1 MGGDGIMKALKI
13 TGIVFLFIITF
24 LLILIGTLYLGMRD
38 ICSSAVSSR
47 NTIITTILETGQF
60 KFLASWCLSEE
71 EIEEVVK
78 SNSMA
83 MPSDEKLDTSLIKIS
98 SVSDQGADI
107 HGTDISSSVKDNESG
122 KQVEKDIEIIPVPGL
137 TFQGTMMIIKDPS
150 RLSVATIYD
159 EKDGWPSLGV
169 PLKDIV
175 EMDGAIGGI
184 NGGLYNS
191 KNNCGKN
198 PYGVCISRGE
208 IVRNKPTEY
217 PNLVFVGLTEDN
229 ILQIID
235 INGKTQKEIVEMKET
250 LKLRDGVCFQD
261 VAYTDNNHFVTLII
275 NGVPREMNGKGSGLN
290 PRTAIGQRADGAL
303 LLLVTDGRG
312 YNNHIGAS
320 AGDLIDIMM
329 KFGAVNAANLDG
341 GSSTCMYY
349 NGEYLQNSVTL
360 IYSQTSWRLPCAF
373 VIH

>member
-1 MGGDGIMKALKI
+1 MKALKI
-13 TGIVFLFIITF
+13 TGIVLLFIFTF
-24 LLILIGTLYLGMRD
+24 LIAAAGTLYIGMKD
-38 ICSSAVSSR
+38 ICSSAESTR
-47 NTIITTILETGQF
+47 NTFVTTILETGQF
-60 KFLASWCLSEE
+60 KFLASWCLSDE

-83 MPSDEKLDTSLIKIS
+83 MPSDEVLDTSLIKIS
-98 SVSDQGADI
+98 SVSNHSADV
-107 HGTDISSSVKDNESG
+107 HGTDISSSVSDNETA
-122 KQVEKDIEIIPVPGL
+122 KTDEKDIEIIQVPGM
-137 TFQGTMMIIKDPS
+137 TFQGTLMIIKDPS
-150 RLSVATIYD
+150 RVSVATLYNN
-159 EKDGWPSLGV
+159 GWPSAGM

-175 EMDGAIGGI
+175 EADGAVGGI
-184 NGGLYNS
+184 NGGLYDS
-191 KNNCGKN
+191 HNNCGKC

-208 IVRNKPTEY
+208 IVRNKPNEY
-217 PNLVFVGLTEDN
+217 DNLVFIGLTEDN
-229 ILQIID
+229 ILQIYD
-235 INGKTQKEIVEMKET
+235 INGKTQNEIIELKES
-250 LKLRDGVCFQD
+250 LKLRDGVCFQE
-261 VAYTDNNHFVTLII
+261 VAHADNNHFVTLIK

-290 PRTAIGQRADGAL
+290 PRTVIGQRADGAL

-329 KFGAVNAANLDG
+329 RYGAVNAANLDG

>member
-1 MGGDGIMKALKI
+1 MKKIKIPKALKI
-13 TGIVFLFIITF
+13 AGIILLFIITF
-24 LLILIGTLYLGMRD
+24 LLMTLGTLYLGMKD
-38 ICSSAVSSR
+38 ICASADSTR
-47 NTIITTILETGQF
+47 NTFITTILETGQF

-71 EIEEVVK
+71 EIEEVVR

-83 MPSDEKLDTSLIKIS
+83 KPSDEVLDTSLIKIA
-98 SVSDQGADI
+98 SVSDQNKDI
-107 HGTDISSSVKDNESG
+107 RGTDISSSVKDNEVDQ
-122 KQVEKDIEIIPVPGL
+122 KDEKDIEIIQVPGL
-137 TFQGTMMIIKDPS
+137 TFQGIMMIVKDPS
-150 RLSVATIYD
+150 RVSVATIYNN
-159 EKDGWPSLGV
+159 GWPDKGV

-175 EMDGAIGGI
+175 EADGALGGI
-184 NGGLYNS
+184 NGGLYASNNNS
-191 KNNCGKN
+191 GGW

-208 IVRNKPTEY
+208 IVRNKPAEY
-217 PNLVFVGLTEDN
+217 SNLVFVGMTEDN

-235 INGKTQKEIVEMKET
+235 LNGKTERDIINMKES

-261 VAYTDNNHFVTLII
+261 VAYTDNNHFVTLVK

-312 YNNHIGAS
+312 YNNHVGAS

-329 KFGAVNAANLDG
+329 RFGAVNAANLDG

-349 NGEYLQNSVTL
+349 DGDYLQNSVTL

>member
-1 MGGDGIMKALKI
+1 MGGGIMKAIKI
-13 TGIVFLFIITF
+13 IGIIFLFLITF
-24 LLILIGTLYLGMRD
+24 LLVVFGVVYIGMKD
-38 ICSSAVSSR
+38 ICSTAESTR
-47 NTIITTILETGQF
+47 NTFITTILETGQF

-71 EIEEVVK
+71 EIAEVVK

-98 SVSDQGADI
+98 SVSDKNGDI
-107 HGTDISSSVKDNESG
+107 HGTDISSSIKDDD
-122 KQVEKDIEIIPVPGL
+122 KQTSEKDIEIFKIPGL
-137 TFQGTMMIIKDPS
+137 TFEATLMIVKDPS
-150 RLSVATIYD
+150 RVSVATLYNGD
-159 EKDGWPSLGV
+159 WPSYGK

-175 EMDGAIGGI
+175 ERDGAIGGI
-184 NGGLYNS
+184 NGGLYDS
-191 KNNCGKN
+191 HNNCGKC

-208 IVRNKPTEY
+208 IVRNKPNEY
-217 PNLVFVGLTEDN
+217 ENLVFIGLTEDN
-229 ILQIID
+229 ILQIFD
-235 INGKTQKEIVEMKET
+235 INGKTQKEIIELKET
-250 LKLRDGVCFQD
+250 LKLRDGVCFQE
-261 VAYTDNNHFVTLII
+261 VAYTDNNHFVTLVK

-329 KFGAVNAANLDG
+329 KYGAVNAANLDG

-349 NGEYLQNSVTL
+349 DGEYLQNSVTL
-360 IYSQTSWRLPCAF
+360 IYSQTSWRLPYAF